1 MSCGRRNHQ
10 YRNGAFVGRYPQYKF
25 PAPVK
30 NPERRRFQCPY
41 QSTVGD
47 NPKRLLA
54 ALSIAQTRAQIIILT
69 GGLGP
74 TRGDITAQTV
84 ADFLGRPLVLSEEWL
99 KKWRLILALVGLP

>member
-1 MSCGRRNHQ
+1 MDVEIISTGTELLLGDILNTS
-10 YRNGAFVGRYPQYKF
+10 
-25 PAPVK
+25 
-30 NPERRRFQCPY
+30 FQLLSRTLNDAGFSVLY

-47 NPKRLLA
+47 NQKRLLA

-99 KKWRLILALVGLP
+99 KRWRLILPLADLS